1 MIKED
6 VINKISQNT
15 GYSRYCTTQV
25 IDALFSEITKAL
37 ANGHKVRF
45 SGFGTFEPKE
55 KAARTGRNPRKNEAV
70 HIPARIMPVF
80 TAGKNLKSAVIR
92 EIKE

>member
-6 VINKISQNT
+6 IINKVARRT
-15 GYSRYCTTQV
+15 GYSRQCAAV
-25 IDALFSEITKAL
+25 IVEALLTEITNAL
-37 ANGHKVRF
+37 ANGDKVQF
-45 SGFGTFEPKE
+45 SSFGTFEPKE

-80 TAGKNLKSAVIR
+80 TAGKGLKNAVVK
-92 EIKE
+92 EIE

>member
-6 VINKISQNT
+6 VINRISQST
-15 GYSRYCTTQV
+15 GYSRYRTMQIV
-25 IDALFSEITKAL
+25 DALFSEITKAL
-37 ANGHKVRF
+37 ARGDKVQF

-80 TAGKNLKSAVIR
+80 TAGKNLKSAVVR
-92 EIKE
+92 EIE

>member
-6 VINKISQNT
+6 IVNKISQRT
-15 GYSRYCTTQV
+15 GQGRYSVTQV
-25 IDALFSEITKAL
+25 IDALLSEITEAL
-37 ANGHKVRF
+37 VNGEKVQF
-45 SGFGTFEPKE
+45 AGFGTFEPKE

-80 TAGKNLKSAVIR
+80 TAGKNLKSAVVR
-92 EIKE
+92 EIE

>member
-6 VINKISQNT
+6 IVNKISQRT
-15 GYSRYCTTQV
+15 GQSRYSVTQV
-25 IDALFSEITKAL
+25 IDALLSEITEAL
-37 ANGHKVRF
+37 VNGEKVQF

-80 TAGKNLKSAVIR
+80 TAGKNLKSAVVR
-92 EIKE
+92 EIE

>member
-6 VINKISQNT
+6 IINKISQDT
-15 GYSRYCTTQV
+15 GYSRYCTTQI
-25 IDALFSEITKAL
+25 IDALLFEITTAL
-37 ANGHKVRF
+37 ADGHKVQF

-70 HIPARIMPVF
+70 HIPARIMPIF
-80 TAGKNLKSAVIR
+80 TAGKNLKSAVVR
-92 EIKE
+92 EIE

>member
-6 VINKISQNT
+6 VINKVSQRT
-15 GYSRYCTTQV
+15 GYSRYCTAQV
-25 IDALFSEITKAL
+25 IDELLAEITKAL
-37 ANGHKVRF
+37 ANGHKVQF

-80 TAGKNLKSAVIR
+80 TAGRGLKSAVVR
-92 EIKE
+92 EIE

>member
-6 VINKISQNT
+6 MINKVAQST
-15 GYSRYCTTQV
+15 GYSKNCTAAIIKVLLLEIT
-25 IDALFSEITKAL
+25 DALS
-37 ANGHKVRF
+37 NGEKVQF

-55 KAARTGRNPRKNEAV
+55 KAARTGRNPHKNEAV

-80 TAGKNLKSAVIR
+80 TAGKCLKAAVER
-92 EIKE
+92 EI